1 MSKDDRGKGD
11 TTAGVFTGLYAC
23 HPLSGRHV
31 PIYLAEYVLT
41 HYGTGVVM
49 GAPAHDSRDLAFA
62 HHHNQESMECC
73 ATAENHGVDVTRLV
87 VLFKAPPAHELESV
101 ANEEEEKEL
110 RHGMHGAIKRV
121 TEALDDYQSFNA
133 AISELLK
140 LSKSVARSCRALPHT
155 RRLCGR

>member
-1 MSKDDRGKGD
+1 M
-11 TTAGVFTGLYAC
+11 
-23 HPLSGRHV
+23 
-31 PIYLAEYVLT
+31 VLC
-41 HYGTGVVM
+41 
-49 GAPAHDSRDLAFA
+49 
-62 HHHNQESMECC
+62 Q
-73 ATAENHGVDVTRLV
+73 TR
-87 VLFKAPPAHELESV
+87 SV